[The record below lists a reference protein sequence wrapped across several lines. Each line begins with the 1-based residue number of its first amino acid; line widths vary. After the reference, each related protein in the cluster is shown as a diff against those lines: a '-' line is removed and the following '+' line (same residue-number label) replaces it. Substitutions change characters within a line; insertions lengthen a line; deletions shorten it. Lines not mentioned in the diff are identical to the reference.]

1 MVNEDFIKQ
10 EDREALIDNSSK
22 YATMERSELE
32 SEIYTNLTEH
42 ESNNTRKFLSK
53 IKSYSDNEIV
63 ADFDYE

>member
-42 ESNNTRKFLSK
+42 ESNNNRKFLSK

-63 ADFDYE
+63 ADFD